1 MKFTTNGKRLKEMI
15 NLCLLKG
22 KYNQGL
28 TSTKGQM
35 GNCVKITS
43 EPNAILVENGDAS
56 TYVRVSKR
64 IREGQNDGSFH
75 AFVNADTLS
84 KYLVDEES
92 AFVFSEGNVK
102 VLTGNSVVEIPTIER
117 HEYAHVIARFSS
129 SMQKEFEDSSS
140 FSATEKLVLE
150 TRVCLDLE
158 DFVEAVD
165 MAEKVGSSVYTI
177 NANSKNNTFT
187 VSSDKMTE
195 SLTTSVSPIE
205 AITRD
210 AIVSFSLPVSKALQ
224 YSNDDQLVIFYDD
237 EKPVVFCTND
247 VVIMRAPRMEA

>member
-1 MKFTTNGKRLKEMI
+1 
-15 NLCLLKG
+15 
-22 KYNQGL
+22 
-28 TSTKGQM
+28 
-35 GNCVKITS
+35 
-43 EPNAILVENGDAS
+43 
-56 TYVRVSKR
+56 
-64 IREGQNDGSFH
+64 
-75 AFVNADTLS
+75 
-84 KYLVDEES
+84 
-92 AFVFSEGNVK
+92 
-102 VLTGNSVVEIPTIER
+102 
-117 HEYAHVIARFSS
+117 
-129 SMQKEFEDSSS
+129 MQKEFEESSS

-158 DFVEAVD
+158 DFVGAVD

-205 AITRD
+205 TITRD

>member
-1 MKFTTNGKRLKEMI
+1 M
-15 NLCLLKG
+15 
-22 KYNQGL
+22 
-28 TSTKGQM
+28 
-35 GNCVKITS
+35 
-43 EPNAILVENGDAS
+43 
-56 TYVRVSKR
+56 
-64 IREGQNDGSFH
+64 
-75 AFVNADTLS
+75 
-84 KYLVDEES
+84 
-92 AFVFSEGNVK
+92 
-102 VLTGNSVVEIPTIER
+102 
-117 HEYAHVIARFSS
+117 
-129 SMQKEFEDSSS
+129 
-140 FSATEKLVLE
+140 E

-158 DFVEAVD
+158 DFVGAVD

-205 AITRD
+205 TITRD